1 MDSRPDDSAQA
12 IVNKA
17 IISFPSLASQPLHR
31 YVSQV
36 LEWNRSLGL
45 ISRKEPIAACERL
58 VLESLELDRHLALS
72 GPMRVADVGSGA
84 GFPGIIWAAEH
95 EDAEV
100 VLIER
105 RERRATFLER
115 AARTLD
121 LENVTVIA
129 RDVRDVAGSDAL
141 HSSFDVVATMAVGSP
156 ADMGPH
162 IEGLLRPGGRYAT
175 TVPVAAKV
183 PAHVGRALHLESRRA
198 GNFGCYA
205 IYRFGI

>member
-1 MDSRPDDSAQA
+1 
-12 IVNKA
+12 
-17 IISFPSLASQPLHR
+17 
-31 YVSQV
+31 
-36 LEWNRSLGL
+36 
-45 ISRKEPIAACERL
+45 
-58 VLESLELDRHLALS
+58 VLESFELDQHLALS
-72 GPMRVADVGSGA
+72 GPIRVADVGSGA

-95 EDAEV
+95 KDAKV

-121 LENVTVIA
+121 LKNVTVIA
-129 RDVRDVAGSDAL
+129 RDVRDIAGLESFQ
-141 HSSFDVVATMAVGSP
+141 SSFDVVVTMAVGSP

-162 IEGLLRPGGRYAT
+162 IEGMLRPGGRYAT
-175 TVPVAAKV
+175 TVAVAAQV
-183 PAHVGRALHLESRRA
+183 PAHVGRALHLESRTV